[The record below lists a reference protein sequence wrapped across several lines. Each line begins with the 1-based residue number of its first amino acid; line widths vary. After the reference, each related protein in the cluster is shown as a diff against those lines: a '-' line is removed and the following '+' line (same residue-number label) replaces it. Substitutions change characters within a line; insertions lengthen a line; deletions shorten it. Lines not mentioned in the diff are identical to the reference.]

1 MDIIRAVNY
10 KKMRTILIGVVFA
23 VICILFSSCTGIGK
37 AADPA
42 ELGYPCRVTYDALG
56 GTINLQ
62 EVRTTYYAEG
72 SYVFKPSGSSNML
85 VAPVREGYILAGWYT
100 AKEDVTDENGN
111 VTGYTF
117 RAEDRWDFDEDRI
130 YGDMNL
136 YARWIPQSTVQY
148 INADTEEIL
157 FTKNI
162 TADSPVQ
169 ALSTSVEK
177 LYTPAGKTL
186 LSYYFDRECT
196 QQCVFSELSHEE
208 LLLTNDKIYAALSEK
223 FPEYIVPLNQE
234 MVVVEQVT
242 SDDVENFEDESNPYL
257 YIEKAGYRLTTTE
270 EAVLKEIRA
279 EKDALIERSIISYI
293 EESNINQ
300 LYLKFIDGNYIRIN
314 SADHFKSGTKYSF
327 PNLAGKEVDG
337 YILNADID
345 FGGAV
350 LETAATFGG
359 KIFGNGYTLRNF
371 SITAG
376 GKKVVANH
384 LGSYGLFESLAGAV
398 IDNLHFENVS
408 VNINTA
414 SKGSFYVALLA
425 GEAENTTVNNC
436 NFTNVKIKTGIGENA
451 IPYEP
456 ADGGICYV
464 GDLFAAGSGNT
475 TSDCALNN
483 CTIEVL
489 GNIEINTLLF
499 PKK

>member
-1 MDIIRAVNY
+1 MDNKRAVNY
-10 KKMRTILIGVVFA
+10 KKMRAIFIGIVFA
-23 VICILFSSCTGIGK
+23 AVCILLSSCTGIGE

-85 VAPVREGYILAGWYT
+85 VSPVREGYILAGWYT
-100 AKEDVTDENGN
+100 AKEDIIDESGN

-130 YGDMNL
+130 YEDMYL

-148 INADTEEIL
+148 INADTDEIL

-177 LYTPAGKTL
+177 LYTPAGQTL

-196 QQCVFSELSHEE
+196 QQCIFSELSHEE
-208 LLLTNDKIYAALSEK
+208 LLLTNDRIYATLSEK

-234 MVVVEQVT
+234 MTVDEPVT
-242 SDDVENFEDESNPYL
+242 SEVDANSEESPNPYL

-279 EKDALIERSIISYI
+279 EKDALIERSIHSYI
-293 EESNINQ
+293 EKSNIHQ

-314 SADHFKSGTKYSF
+314 SADHFRSGTKYSF
-327 PNLAGKEVDG
+327 SNLAGNEIDG
-337 YILNADID
+337 YILTADID

-350 LETAATFGG
+350 LETAAAFGG
-359 KIFGNGYTLRNF
+359 KIFGNDYTLRNF

-376 GKKVVANH
+376 GKKVIANQA
-384 LGSYGLFESLAGAV
+384 GSYGLFESLTGAV
-398 IDNLHFENVS
+398 IDHLHFENVS

-414 SKGSFYVALLA
+414 SKGSLYAALLA
-425 GEAENTTVNNC
+425 GNAENTAVNNC
-436 NFTNVKIKTGIGENA
+436 NFTNIKIKTGIGENA

-456 ADGGICYV
+456 AGGGTCYA
-464 GDLFAAGSGNT
+464 GDLFAVGSGNT
-475 TSDCALNN
+475 TADCVAKD
-483 CTIEVL
+483 CIIEVL
-489 GNIEINTLLF
+489 GNVEINTLLF
-499 PKK
+499 SEK